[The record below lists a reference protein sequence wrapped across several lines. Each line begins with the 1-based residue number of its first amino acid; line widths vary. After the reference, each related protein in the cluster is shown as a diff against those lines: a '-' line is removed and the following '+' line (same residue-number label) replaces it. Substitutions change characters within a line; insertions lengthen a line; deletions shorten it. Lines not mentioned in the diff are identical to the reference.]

1 MKMDKDDLKKEIIK
15 EMGRIPEWKG
25 SGDWL
30 NVRNSQVFSQ
40 ENSSDLYEGMQAS
53 RGLSL
58 LPDLAFDDN
67 INRVLEMVNSPLLPQ
82 DKERHEEII
91 SNVDM
96 TKIDNVL
103 ELGFRS
109 PKILK
114 IYKKL
119 GKKVSG
125 IDVVKVNCLIGQ
137 YLGYDCNVHDLRS
150 DSGLTIKDNTL
161 VISYHCFEHL
171 PDPAKAI
178 KKVKKS
184 MGKNCY
190 FQIEV
195 PTESGGAPNYRFAH
209 CFSFSTGSLKKIL
222 KDCGFKILTSR
233 DDENQR
239 YLCE

>member
-1 MKMDKDDLKKEIIK
+1 MDKDNLKKEIIK
-15 EMGRIPEWKG
+15 EIGRIPKWKG
-25 SGDWL
+25 SDNWSD
-30 NVRNSQVFSQ
+30 VRSSRVFSQ

-53 RGLSL
+53 RGLSIG
-58 LPDLAFDDN
+58 PDLTFEDN

-96 TKIDNVL
+96 AKIDSVL
-103 ELGFRS
+103 ELGFRC

-114 IYKKL
+114 IYKEL

-125 IDVVKVNCLIGQ
+125 VDVVKANCLIGQ

-150 DSGLTIKDNTL
+150 DSTLDIKDNTL

-178 KKVKKS
+178 KKVKNS

-195 PTESGGAPNYRFAH
+195 PTESRVTPNYRNAH
-209 CFSFSTGSLKKIL
+209 CFSFSTGSLKEIL
-222 KDCGFKILTSR
+222 ENYGFKILTSKEG
-233 DDENQR
+233 ENQR
-239 YLCE
+239 YLCEV